1 MPQSL
6 AAELRAEGVPVASF
20 RDYLLTRER
29 DAWFISFGGEQFG
42 PYNSEREAMLFA
54 IEAAHS
60 LGQKGEPTRVLC
72 RDEAGDVA
80 PVWSYG
86 RDPYP
91 SGL

>member
-1 MPQSL
+1 MSESI
-6 AAELRAEGVPVASF
+6 AAEVRAEPVSVPLS

-29 DAWFISFGGEQFG
+29 DAWFIGFGGEQFG

-80 PVWSYG
+80 AVWSYG